1 MAVSGLVKYGWQ
13 RQRGSLD
20 LVAQRLLIILRQSI
34 EEWEGVQ
41 GMDRSMDGSFRERVT
56 GPGEV
61 SRGNTGVFC
70 RRTACL

>member
-1 MAVSGLVKYGWQ
+1 MAVSGLVRYGWQ

-41 GMDRSMDGSFRERVT
+41 GMDRSMDGSFRERVAV
-56 GPGEV
+56 PGEV
-61 SRGNTGVFC
+61 SRGNTGVFG